1 MKTVGIIAEYNPF
14 HKGHAFH
21 LQKAKSLA
29 AADYAV
35 VAMSGPFTQR
45 GLPALT
51 DKYTRAKM
59 ALENGADL
67 VLELPIPYA
76 AGSAEAFAQ
85 GAVSLLEEL
94 GIIDALC
101 FGSECGDVNALS
113 SYARLFEEEPEDYKS
128 LLKYYLKQGFSFPAS
143 RSRAAEEYLHYTEH
157 VCVCSRDDADCR
169 QESELL
175 EHPNNIL
182 GIEYCRAL
190 LSRRSSIRP
199 ITLRRVSAGYHDT
212 AMDSEFA
219 SASAIRK
226 AIQRE
231 GLSASVEAQLPKASF
246 RLLKEAFKVCPPLTI
261 DDFSS
266 LLFYRLLTLSRQE
279 LSSFQDIS
287 PELAAR
293 IENNRFRFT
302 CCTAFAD
309 LLKTKDLT
317 HSRITRALCH
327 ILFDLR
333 QAELDAL
340 KAEGWPVYLK
350 PLGFRKSAAPLLTAI
365 KEKGASP
372 LLVKAA
378 DAQTILTPVQYALFE
393 KDVLAAHICESESL
407 CRYGADFIH
416 EYTRTPVILP

>member
-94 GIIDALC
+94 GIIDVLC

-143 RSRAAEEYLHYTEH
+143 RSRAAEEYLHYTDH
-157 VCVCSRDDADCR
+157 VCVCSRDDAD
-169 QESELL
+169 
-175 EHPNNIL
+175 
-182 GIEYCRAL
+182 
-190 LSRRSSIRP
+190 
-199 ITLRRVSAGYHDT
+199 
-212 AMDSEFA
+212 
-219 SASAIRK
+219 
-226 AIQRE
+226 
-231 GLSASVEAQLPKASF
+231 
-246 RLLKEAFKVCPPLTI
+246 
-261 DDFSS
+261 
-266 LLFYRLLTLSRQE
+266 
-279 LSSFQDIS
+279 
-287 PELAAR
+287 
-293 IENNRFRFT
+293 
-302 CCTAFAD
+302 
-309 LLKTKDLT
+309 
-317 HSRITRALCH
+317 
-327 ILFDLR
+327 
-333 QAELDAL
+333 
-340 KAEGWPVYLK
+340 
-350 PLGFRKSAAPLLTAI
+350 
-365 KEKGASP
+365 
-372 LLVKAA
+372 
-378 DAQTILTPVQYALFE
+378 
-393 KDVLAAHICESESL
+393 
-407 CRYGADFIH
+407 
-416 EYTRTPVILP
+416 